1 MLPSK
6 YINRDKIIL
15 GVVIMSLFNIPDG
28 VDVIE
33 VRKKVNKM
41 LSEARKKAK
50 PPKCILCGKEQS
62 SFCNS
67 HSVPQMCLRPIAD
80 KGKVLHA
87 PLAMGFDIGVVD
99 LDGGVNKSGTF
110 NYICRE
116 CDAKFFQDYE
126 NPDNIIQPPTDK
138 ILAEIA
144 VKNMLLQLNKRDI
157 ELELLDIKQQELGI
171 YKNPDKL
178 SELKTLDQ
186 KEYQEEVLFH
196 QDIANN
202 NKEGGYQI
210 LFWEVLPYKVP
221 IATQSAMVLPYDME
235 GDILNDVGNMD
246 KSVRMQYVHIAVLPL
261 EEKSVVLAFY
271 HKRDKIYRRLRHQ
284 INTTSREKVLQYIN
298 YLIFEH
304 TENIY
309 FSKTIEEELKN
320 NKMIEKVSQEAN
332 GLPTFGHLSVDNMFG
347 MDYEA
352 VKPEDIP
359 NFLDESWA
367 IKEKVDD
374 EKDEDK

>member
-1 MLPSK
+1 MNVKVFAISGLISK
-6 YINRDKIIL
+6 
-15 GVVIMSLFNIPDG
+15 MSRRMANMDFN
-28 VDVIE
+28 
-33 VRKKVNKM
+33 N
-41 LSEARKKAK
+41 
-50 PPKCILCGKEQS
+50 
-62 SFCNS
+62 FCP
-67 HSVPQMCLRPIAD
+67 VERTD
-80 KGKVLHA
+80 E
-87 PLAMGFDIGVVD
+87 IGV
-99 LDGGVNKSGTF
+99 
-110 NYICRE
+110 
-116 CDAKFFQDYE
+116 
-126 NPDNIIQPPTDK
+126 
-138 ILAEIA
+138 LA
-144 VKNMLLQLNKRDI
+144 NSLNS
-157 ELELLDIKQQELGI
+157 
-171 YKNPDKL
+171 L
-178 SELKTLDQ
+178 SSNL
-186 KEYQEEVLFH
+186 
-196 QDIANN
+196 
-202 NKEGGYQI
+202 
-210 LFWEVLPYKVP
+210 
-221 IATQSAMVLPYDME
+221 SAALMVLPYDME

>member
-1 MLPSK
+1 
-6 YINRDKIIL
+6 
-15 GVVIMSLFNIPDG
+15 MSLFDNIPEGTDI
-28 VDVIE
+28 IE

-80 KGKVLHA
+80 RGKVLHA
-87 PLAMGFDIGVVD
+87 SLAMGFDIGVVD

-144 VKNMLLQLNKRDI
+144 VKNMLLQLNKRAN
-157 ELELLDIKQQELGI
+157 EQELIPVLQRELGM
-171 YKNPDKL
+171 YENPDDL
-178 SELKTLDQ
+178 SKIKTLDQ
-186 KEYQEEVLFH
+186 KEYEEEVLFH
-196 QDIANN
+196 QDIAKN
-202 NKEGGYQI
+202 NKVGGYQI
-210 LFWEVLPYKVP
+210 LFWKVLPYKVP
-221 IATQSAMVLPYDME
+221 MATQSAIVLPYDME
-235 GDILNDVGNMD
+235 GNILNEIYNFDE
-246 KSVRMQYVHIAVLPL
+246 SVRMQYMHIAVFPL
-261 EEKSVVLAFY
+261 EDESVVLAFY
-271 HKRDKIYRRLRHQ
+271 HKRDKLYRQLRHQ
-284 INTTSREKVLQYIN
+284 INSSSQEKVLRYIN

-304 TENIY
+304 TENVY
-309 FSKTIEEELKN
+309 FSKKIEEEIKN
-320 NKMIEKVSQEAN
+320 NKMIEKLSQEVN
-332 GLPTFGHLSVDNMFG
+332 GLPRFGHLSADNMFG
-347 MDYEA
+347 VGYEA

-367 IKEKVDD
+367 IKEEESTDG
-374 EKDEDK
+374 EE